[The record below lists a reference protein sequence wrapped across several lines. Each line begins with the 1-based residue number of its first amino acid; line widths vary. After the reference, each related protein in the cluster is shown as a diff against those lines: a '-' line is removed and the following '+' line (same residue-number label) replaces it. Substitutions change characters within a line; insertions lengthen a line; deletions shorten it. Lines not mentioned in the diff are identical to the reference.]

1 MSASEPI
8 IDVTPVAS
16 TQGSP
21 KNTAAASTTENAA
34 NKNSGTNPGAFR
46 TPSYGRKATQ
56 PKRAEPQRTPP
67 VAQATVIGDAGAATA
82 AKKSSRASGAVQLVA
97 GSAIALV
104 GVPMLILPGPGLL
117 AIGGGVALAASGLK
131 KLAGK

>member
-1 MSASEPI
+1 MMSPL
-8 IDVTPVAS
+8 
-16 TQGSP
+16 SP
-21 KNTAAASTTENAA
+21 ARKAHQ
-34 NKNSGTNPGAFR
+34 R
-46 TPSYGRKATQ
+46 TPLPPARQRMRRARIAAPTPALSAPLRTGAKQ